1 MNRKS
6 DRAARVISLASGKG
20 GVGKTNIAV
29 NLSLSL
35 SRLRRRSMLV
45 DCDLGLANA
54 AIMMGLNVAETIED
68 VVDGSLS
75 LDEIVVDGPD
85 ALFVVPG
92 GSGGDAALALD
103 LSVRRRLADAFRPHR
118 RSLDYVIV
126 DTPSGA
132 APDTLDLVAASDM
145 ILLVVSPEPT
155 AFMDAYATAKMLT
168 LDHGATQ
175 ISVVSNMVDDIAA
188 GHDLFRR
195 FRDVAARFL
204 PSELDFLGSIPRDD
218 RVRLA
223 VMRKRCCVEVFPD
236 AAASQA
242 LGRLARTIDALQL
255 PARQGGD
262 CFFGM
267 EALIGAY

>member
-1 MNRKS
+1 
-6 DRAARVISLASGKG
+6 
-20 GVGKTNIAV
+20 
-29 NLSLSL
+29 
-35 SRLRRRSMLV
+35 
-45 DCDLGLANA
+45 
-54 AIMMGLNVAETIED
+54 
-68 VVDGSLS
+68 
-75 LDEIVVDGPD
+75 
-85 ALFVVPG
+85 
-92 GSGGDAALALD
+92 
-103 LSVRRRLADAFRPHR
+103 
-118 RSLDYVIV
+118 VIV

-204 PSELDFLGSIPRDD
+204 PSELDFLGSIP
-218 RVRLA
+218 
-223 VMRKRCCVEVFPD
+223 PD